1 MKIRKRLNSNRLV
14 LMVFI
19 SVLVLGSVVSSAYAA
34 EQNQKMS
41 EQQQKMEE
49 LWKKY
54 NFPGEKHKHL
64 EYFVG
69 DWESVQKIFPSSG
82 EEPRVRDQ
90 EIHVESLFGGRF
102 TRAHIKIK
110 ANIGGIVPEG
120 IVITGYD
127 NFKQEFFSVTFG
139 NLGTGY
145 FVTSGKLDKTGK
157 IRIDNAVRTN
167 VYTSQEYKV
176 KAITTIIN
184 QDKYLYEY
192 YKIDP
197 KGSEFKRMEI
207 IYTRKNKQK

>member
-1 MKIRKRLNSNRLV
+1 
-14 LMVFI
+14 
-19 SVLVLGSVVSSAYAA
+19 
-34 EQNQKMS
+34 
-41 EQQQKMEE
+41 
-49 LWKKY
+49 
-54 NFPGEKHKHL
+54 
-64 EYFVG
+64 
-69 DWESVQKIFPSSG
+69 
-82 EEPRVRDQ
+82 
-90 EIHVESLFGGRF
+90 VESLFGGRF